1 MKNIF
6 DVLKSPI
13 LTEKSTTQKETANKV
28 TFEVDRRANKIE
40 IKQAVEKIFKVKVID
55 VHTMLV
61 RGKVKR
67 YKNLFGKRSDWK
79 KAVVTLKPG
88 EKVPFLEGA

>member
-1 MKNIF
+1 MKNIYE
-6 DVLKSPI
+6 VLKSPI
-13 LTEKSTTQKETANKV
+13 LTEKSTTLKEKANKV
-28 TFEVDRRANKIE
+28 VFEVDRRANKIE

-55 VHTMLV
+55 VRTMLV
-61 RGKVKR
+61 LGKVKR
-67 YKNLFGKRSDWK
+67 YKNLMGKRSDWK